1 MTKLFKLDILSP
13 DGSVFS
19 GEVSQMTLPTET
31 GILTILADHADII
44 TKLSSGQVEIE
55 QEGERKFIAIMG
67 GFLEISNNVASIIAD
82 FAVRSEELDE
92 QKIQKAKE
100 YAEEQLKKKDKV
112 TSAINEHDLQK
123 AILELK
129 IFDKMKIKNRNRG
142 SKQ

>member
-13 DGSVFS
+13 EGSVFS

-31 GILTILADHADII
+31 GVLTILADHADII
-44 TKLSSGQVEIE
+44 TKLSGGQVEIE
-55 QEGERKFIAIMG
+55 QEGERRFIAIMG

-82 FAVRSEELDE
+82 FAVRSDELDE

-100 YAEEQLKKKDKV
+100 YAEEQLKKKDKLA
-112 TSAINEHDLQK
+112 SAINERDLQK

-129 IFDKMKIKNRNRG
+129 FFDKTKIKNRNRG

>member
-13 DGSVFS
+13 EGSVFS

-31 GILTILADHADII
+31 GVLTILADHADII

-55 QEGERKFIAIMG
+55 HEGERRFIAIMG
-67 GFLEISNNVASIIAD
+67 GFLEVSNNVASIIAD
-82 FAVRSEELDE
+82 FAVRSDELDE

-100 YAEEQLKKKDKV
+100 YAEEQLKKKDKLA
-112 TSAINEHDLQK
+112 SAINERDLQK

-129 IFDKMKIKNRNRG
+129 FFDKTKIKNRNRG

>member
-13 DGSVFS
+13 EGSVFS
-19 GEVSQMTLPTET
+19 GEISQMTLPTET
-31 GILTILADHADII
+31 GIITILADHADII

-55 QEGERKFIAIMG
+55 HEGEMKFIAIMG
-67 GFLEISNNVASIIAD
+67 GFLEVSNNVASIIAD

-100 YAEEQLKKKDKV
+100 YAEEQLNKKDKL

-123 AILELK
+123 AVLELK
-129 IFDKMKIKNRNRG
+129 FFDKIKIKNRNRG
-142 SKQ
+142 AK

>member
-13 DGSVFS
+13 EGSVFS
-19 GEVSQMTLPTET
+19 GEVSQMTLPTEAGT
-31 GILTILADHADII
+31 ITILADHADII
-44 TKLSSGQVEIE
+44 TKLLSGQVEIE

-67 GFLEISNNVASIIAD
+67 GFLEVSNNVASIIAN

-100 YAEEQLKKKDKV
+100 YAEEQLKKKD
-112 TSAINEHDLQK
+112 TLASAISEHDLQK
-123 AILELK
+123 AVLDLK
-129 IFDKMKIKNRNRG
+129 FFDKIKIKNRNRG

>member
-31 GILTILADHADII
+31 GVLTILADHADII

-129 IFDKMKIKNRNRG
+129 FFDKIKIKNRNRG
-142 SKQ
+142 SK

>member
-13 DGSVFS
+13 EGSVFS

-55 QEGERKFIAIMG
+55 QEGERRFIAIMG

-82 FAVRSEELDE
+82 FAVRSDELDE

-100 YAEEQLKKKDKV
+100 YAEEQLKKKDKLA
-112 TSAINEHDLQK
+112 SAINERDLQK

-129 IFDKMKIKNRNRG
+129 FFDKTKIKNRNRG

>member
-19 GEVSQMTLPTET
+19 GDISQVTLPTES

-55 QEGERKFIAIMG
+55 QEGERKFVAIMG
-67 GFLEISNNVASIIAD
+67 GFLEVSNNMASIIAD

-100 YAEEQLKKKDKV
+100 YAEEQLKRKEKLA
-112 TSAINEHDLQK
+112 SAVSEHDLQK
-123 AILELK
+123 AVLELK
-129 IFDKMKIKNRNRG
+129 FFDKIKMKNRNRG
-142 SKQ
+142 LK